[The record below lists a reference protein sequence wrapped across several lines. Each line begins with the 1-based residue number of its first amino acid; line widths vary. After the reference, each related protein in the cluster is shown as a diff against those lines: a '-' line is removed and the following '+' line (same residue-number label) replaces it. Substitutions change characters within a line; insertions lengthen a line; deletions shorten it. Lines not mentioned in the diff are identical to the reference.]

1 MFMASRKTWSMALA
15 ALLGVAVILCAYL
28 MISGKRFATQAVFA
42 EIQSI
47 ATENQAND
55 TALIAE
61 LNRQFA
67 GVTDPARQDDLH
79 QAIQEIKDNRLG
91 FICIDDSTLN
101 LFSPEQRSDLEQS
114 LTGYYA
120 KVFWGQGNIP
130 ASLTRE
136 DGGLKNGLVFG
147 CSIKVYPGIVKLR
160 YQSWSGFMS
169 AGGHTNVYV
178 WNGVRYRL
186 RGKTGVWIS

>member
-1 MFMASRKTWSMALA
+1 MFMAYRKTWSIALA
-15 ALLGVAVILCAYL
+15 TVLGVAAILCAYL
-28 MISGKRFATQAVFA
+28 MISGKRFAIQAVFA

-47 ATENQAND
+47 ANENQAND

-61 LNRQFA
+61 LIRQSA
-67 GVTDPARQDDLH
+67 GVTDPARQEDLH
-79 QAIQEIKDNRLG
+79 QAIQEIKKNRSG
-91 FICIDDSTLN
+91 FICIDDSTLT
-101 LFSPEQRSDLEQS
+101 LFSPEQRSALEQS

-120 KVFWGQGNIP
+120 KVFWGKSNIP
-130 ASLTRE
+130 VRLTRE
-136 DGGLKNGLVFG
+136 DGGLKNGYIFG

-160 YQSWSGFMS
+160 YQGWSGFMS